1 MGILRDGKFASVLSV
16 QDPQDW
22 SRKLA
27 ISSTKNLK
35 LMGNY
40 LCPTPPPPPSQIKLS
55 INANDIEFINL
66 NSQM

>member
-40 LCPTPPPPPSQIKLS
+40 LFPTPPPSQIKLS